1 MNPLLSEYYGDN
13 TRWFI
18 ATVIDNMAPAGY
30 EGRFKIR
37 IHGLH
42 SESTKDIPQYD
53 LPWAQCVL
61 PTTEGGVSGI
71 GRMPHLLPNAL
82 VFGFFM
88 DGIHSQTPIIL
99 GSIPHVELPTQIQL
113 GVPESGLSEEMPED
127 FFVKVF
133 NANKP
138 LDIDIR
144 NEDTGSIG
152 GHAGRSVKRNRERV
166 SVQFFLNLGYT
177 IKQSIGIVAS
187 ISFVSGMKTGITTE
201 NRGLADWSEDR
212 IVDLKAFSNT
222 YKTFFTQNSFIAYE
236 LRGTQSAANIRLLQ
250 SDKLEG
256 DGGAC
261 NIFCKYYLKK
271 SDATTVKS
279 AERIARQL
287 VGRIT

>member
-18 ATVIDNMAPAGY
+18 ATVIDNMAPSGY

-42 SESTKDIPQYD
+42 SESTKDIPQHD

-99 GSIPHVELPTQIQL
+99 GSIPHVELPTQVQL
-113 GVPESGLSEEMPED
+113 GIPESGLTEEMPED
-127 FFVKVF
+127 FFTKVF

-138 LDIDIR
+138 LEIDIK
-144 NEDTGSIG
+144 NETVGAID
-152 GHAGRSVKRNRERV
+152 RSVKRNREKV

-177 IKQSIGIVAS
+177 IKQAIGIVAS
-187 ISFVSGMKTGITTE
+187 LSFVSGMKTNLTTE
-201 NRGLADWSEDR
+201 NKGLADWSESR
-212 IVDLKAFSNT
+212 IIDLKAFSND

-256 DGGAC
+256 DKGTC
-261 NIFCKYYLKK
+261 SIFCKYYLKK
-271 SDATTVKS
+271 PDATTISS
-279 AERIARQL
+279 AERIAREL
-287 VGRIT
+287 VERIT

>member
-1 MNPLLSEYYGDN
+1 
-13 TRWFI
+13 
-18 ATVIDNMAPAGY
+18 MAPAGY

-42 SESTKDIPQYD
+42 SESTKDIPQHD

-71 GRMPHLLPNAL
+71 GRMPSLLPNAL

-99 GSIPHVELPTQIQL
+99 GSIPHVELPTQVQL
-113 GVPESGLSEEMPED
+113 GIPESGLSEEMPED
-127 FFVKVF
+127 FFTKVF

-138 LDIDIR
+138 LEIDIK
-144 NEDTGSIG
+144 NDTTGAI
-152 GHAGRSVKRNRERV
+152 GRSVKRNREKV

-177 IKQSIGIVAS
+177 IKQAIGIVAS
-187 ISFVSGMKTGITTE
+187 LSFVSGMKTNLTTE
-201 NRGLADWSEDR
+201 NKGLADWSESR
-212 IVDLKAFSNT
+212 VIDLKAFSND

-236 LRGTQSAANIRLLQ
+236 LKGTQSAANIRLLQ

-256 DGGAC
+256 DKGTC
-261 NIFCKYYLKK
+261 SIFCKYYLKK
-271 SDATTVKS
+271 PDATTIKA
-279 AERIARQL
+279 AERIAREL
-287 VGRIT
+287 VERIT